1 MGGIMTMS
9 RLVRLFKQGPGLRPT
24 EACIICGEPFGDM
37 VHEITHA
44 GSRHLYCHPTADES
58 GEHQHECLAGSD
70 HAAHLTQDN
79 PCICRCGAK
88 YFSADE
94 DVWVDAPVQAA
105 AAVAQHT
112 PGPWRVT
119 GDCIRS
125 DNHPDGTGALL
136 LQAGPMFHN
145 YTPNKEEI
153 AANLRLIAAAPDL
166 LEAAIDLVQQVA
178 AYDRLHGKDSCAIDP
193 DALRAAI
200 AAATGEEK

>member
-1 MGGIMTMS
+1 MTS
-9 RLVRLFKQGPGLRPT
+9 RLIRLFRRGPGLRPT
-24 EACIICGEPFGDM
+24 EACVVCGEPFGDM
-37 VHEITHA
+37 VHEITHE
-44 GSRHLYCHPTADES
+44 GSRHLYCHPT
-58 GEHQHECLAGSD
+58 
-70 HAAHLTQDN
+70 
-79 PCICRCGAK
+79 
-88 YFSADE
+88 
-94 DVWVDAPVQAA
+94 A